1 MSAPKPGL
9 RDRLTSGDGFV
20 VVTEL
25 VPWRGPTADKAG
37 RAGLAAAHA
46 LVDDPRR
53 ANTFLERD
61 HFAKGAP

>member
-1 MSAPKPGL
+1 MSTPKPGL
-9 RDRLTSGDGFV
+9 RDR
-20 VVTEL
+20 
-25 VPWRGPTADKAG
+25 
-37 RAGLAAAHA
+37 AGLAAAHT